1 MYRLTSPLGLIAR
14 PLFAALGLSLL
25 AWAPAARGDLYQGF
39 DRYPLG
45 PGVEPG
51 SLADPTG
58 TLATSGNRLRSLDV
72 TSYDAGPLE
81 TWGTPGTNVWVSWL
95 QRRDQNRLGFQG
107 FVVTAP
113 LPGST
118 TTRYGVFFA
127 GEPGSGPG
135 DNTLVIGQASNDLNV
150 VSSGV
155 PVVPNQTYFLVAHFQ
170 FREGNDLATLYV
182 NPTPGSVE
190 PTGGTTFSNLDM
202 PIVQPPS
209 FDSLGLVSFQINPH
223 YVDPDPAS
231 QHMGET
237 REERIVQFLEENSR
251 PVVGLREGAMIRI
264 EGDSIV
270 LKGTAGARLFRS
282 GQPALALSPGISLGE
297 MVNTSA

>member
-135 DNTLVIGQASNDLNV
+135 DNTLVIGQAGNDLNV

-170 FREGNDLATLYV
+170 FRDGNDQATLFV
-182 NPTPGSVE
+182 NPTPGTAE
-190 PTGGTTFSNLDM
+190 PTGGVTYSDLDM
-202 PIVQPPS
+202 PIVQPVVELIAAGNTGQGVVMELDELRIGGTYAAVAPVAPEPAGVVVIAAMAV
-209 FDSLGLVSFQINPH
+209 LLVR
-223 YVDPDPAS
+223 
-231 QHMGET
+231 G
-237 REERIVQFLEENSR
+237 RR
-251 PVVGLREGAMIRI
+251 PG
-264 EGDSIV
+264 
-270 LKGTAGARLFRS
+270 
-282 GQPALALSPGISLGE
+282 
-297 MVNTSA
+297 